1 MFELIKGRPL
11 YVKTTNYLLQKL
23 DDHIT
28 NNLAFLKGKKLLIAC
43 SGGVDSVVLT
53 SLLHGLE
60 YTIGL
65 AHCNFSLRGKESD
78 GDEDFVMDLA
88 GKLEIPVFS
97 ETFDTKAYAKEHK
110 LSTQVA
116 ARELRYTWFEELLA
130 DFKFDYLLTGHHTD
144 DDLETF
150 LINLSRGTGLRGLTG
165 IPVVNNK
172 VVRPLL
178 CFGRGEIV
186 KYAKKSKLYWRE
198 DSSNSE
204 VDYLRN
210 KLRIETIPKYK
221 EAAPGL
227 LQSFQKSR
235 EHLENSQNLVEDY
248 MVLVSN
254 LVISEF
260 SDGYQINI
268 QKLQELPNTPA
279 LIYELL
285 SPFGFTD
292 FSTLLDLLTAQS
304 GKQVFSSSHRLL
316 KDRNS
321 LFLTE
326 KPKKGIK
333 KEEVSELF
341 ISENEKKIDKPIAL
355 EFKSTKKIGNIT
367 NTTVYVDKD
376 KIHYPLHLRKWREGD
391 VFQPLGMKGK
401 KKLSK
406 FFKDEKLSLIAKE
419 KIWVLCSGDE
429 IVWIVNFRMSDRF
442 KVQANTKEILKIVT
456 SI

>member
-1 MFELIKGRPL
+1 
-11 YVKTTNYLLQKL
+11 LLQKL
-23 DDHIT
+23 DNHIT
-28 NNLAFLKGKKLLIAC
+28 NNLPFLKGKKLLIAC
-43 SGGVDSVVLT
+43 SGGVDSVALA
-53 SLLHGLE
+53 SLLHGLN

-78 GDEDFVMDLA
+78 GDEDFVIDLA
-88 GKLEIPVFS
+88 GKLDIPVFS
-97 ETFDTKAYAKEHK
+97 ETFDTKAYAKKHK

-116 ARELRYTWFEELLA
+116 ARELRYRWFEELLV
-130 DFKFDYLLTGHHTD
+130 DFKFDYVLTGHHTD

-150 LINLSRGTGLRGLTG
+150 LINLSRGSGLRGLKG
-165 IPVVNNK
+165 IPEVNNK
-172 VVRPLL
+172 IVRPLL
-178 CFGRGEIV
+178 CFGRDEIV

-221 EAAPGL
+221 DAAPAL

-235 EHLENSQNLVEDY
+235 SHLENSQNLVEDY

-268 QKLQELPNTPA
+268 QKLQELPNTSA

-292 FSTLLDLLTAQS
+292 FSALLDLLTAQS
-304 GKQVFSSSHRLL
+304 GKQVFSASHRLL

-321 LFLTE
+321 LLLTE
-326 KPKKGIK
+326 IPKKGAEN
-333 KEEVSELF
+333 EEVSELF
-341 ISENEKKIDKPIAL
+341 ISENENKIDKPIAL
-355 EFKSTKKIGNIT
+355 EFKSTKKIGDIT
-367 NTTVYVDKD
+367 NSTVYVDKD
-376 KIHYPLHLRKWREGD
+376 KIHYPLLLRKWREGD

-406 FFKDEKLSLIAKE
+406 FFKDEKLSLVAKE
-419 KIWVLCSGDE
+419 KIWVLCSGTE
-429 IVWIVNFRMSDRF
+429 IVWIVNYRMSDLF
-442 KVQANTKEILKIVT
+442 KIQAATKEILKIVT

>member
-1 MFELIKGRPL
+1 MILL
-11 YVKTTNYLLQKL
+11 DVKITNYLLQKL
-23 DDHIT
+23 DDHIIK
-28 NNLAFLKGKKLLIAC
+28 NLTFLKGKKLLVAC
-43 SGGVDSVVLT
+43 SGGVDSVALA
-53 SLLHGLE
+53 SLLHELK

-78 GDEDFVMDLA
+78 GDEAFVLDLA
-88 GKLEIPVFS
+88 GKLEVPVFS

-116 ARELRYTWFEELLA
+116 ARELRYTWFSELLA
-130 DFKFDYLLTGHHTD
+130 DFKFDYVLTGHHTD

-165 IPVVNNK
+165 IPIVNNDI
-172 VVRPLL
+172 VRPLL
-178 CFGRGEIV
+178 CFGRQEILN
-186 KYAKKSKLYWRE
+186 YAKKSNLYWRE

-235 EHLENSQNLVEDY
+235 KHLENSQNLVDDY
-248 MVLVSN
+248 MVLISN

-292 FSTLLDLLTAQS
+292 FSALLDLLTAQS

-321 LFLTE
+321 LLLTE
-326 KPKKGIK
+326 KPEKLAEKD
-333 KEEVSELF
+333 EVSELY
-341 ISENEKKIDKPIAL
+341 ISENEDKIDRPISL
-355 EFKSTKKIGNIT
+355 EFKSTKKIGDIT
-367 NTTVYVDKD
+367 TSAVYVDKD
-376 KIHYPLHLRKWREGD
+376 KIQYPLHLRRWREGD

-406 FFKDEKLSLIAKE
+406 FFKDEKLSLVAKE

-429 IVWIVNFRMSDRF
+429 IVWIVNYRMSDPF
-442 KVQANTKEILKIVT
+442 KVQASTKEILKIVT
-456 SI
+456 SL

>member
-1 MFELIKGRPL
+1 M
-11 YVKTTNYLLQKL
+11 LQKL

-28 NNLAFLKGKKLLIAC
+28 NNLPFLKGKKLLIAC

-65 AHCNFSLRGKESD
+65 AHCNFSLRGKESN

-88 GKLEIPVFS
+88 GKLDIPVFS
-97 ETFDTKAYAKEHK
+97 ETFDTKAYSKEHK

-130 DFKFDYLLTGHHTD
+130 DFKFDYVLTGHHTD
-144 DDLETF
+144 DDVETF

-172 VVRPLL
+172 IVRPLL
-178 CFGRGEIV
+178 CFGREEIV
-186 KYAKKSKLYWRE
+186 NYAKNSKLYWRE

-204 VDYLRN
+204 LDYLRN
-210 KLRIETIPKYK
+210 KLRAETIPKYK
-221 EAAPGL
+221 EAASGL
-227 LQSFQKSR
+227 LQSFQKTR
-235 EHLENSQNLVEDY
+235 KHLENSQNLVEDY

-285 SPFGFTD
+285 SPYGFTD
-292 FSTLLDLLTAQS
+292 FSALLDLLTAQS
-304 GKQVFSSSHRLL
+304 GKQVFSSSFRLL

-321 LFLTE
+321 LLLTE
-326 KPKKGIK
+326 NPKKEAEK
-333 KEEVSELF
+333 KEISELF
-341 ISENEKKIDKPIAL
+341 IAENEIKIEKPIRL
-355 EFKSTKKIGNIT
+355 GFKSIKKIGNIT

-376 KIHYPLHLRKWREGD
+376 KIQYPLHLRKWREGD

-406 FFKDEKLSLIAKE
+406 FFKDEKLSLVAKE
-419 KIWVLCSGDE
+419 KIWVLCSGNE
-429 IVWIVNFRMSDRF
+429 IVWIVNFRMSERF
-442 KVQANTKEILKIVT
+442 KVQTTTKEILKIVT

>member
-1 MFELIKGRPL
+1 VILL
-11 YVKTTNYLLQKL
+11 DVKITNYLLQKL
-23 DDHIT
+23 DDHIIK
-28 NNLAFLKGKKLLIAC
+28 NLTFLKGKKLLVAC
-43 SGGVDSVVLT
+43 SGGVDSVALA
-53 SLLHGLE
+53 SLLHELK

-78 GDEDFVMDLA
+78 GDEAFVLDLA
-88 GKLEIPVFS
+88 GKLEVPVFS

-116 ARELRYTWFEELLA
+116 ARELRYTWFSELLA
-130 DFKFDYLLTGHHTD
+130 DFKFDYVLTGHHTD

-165 IPVVNNK
+165 IPIVNNEI
-172 VVRPLL
+172 VRPLL
-178 CFGRGEIV
+178 CFGRQEIV
-186 KYAKKSKLYWRE
+186 NYAKKSNLYWRE

-235 EHLENSQNLVEDY
+235 KHLENSQNLVDDY
-248 MVLVSN
+248 MVLISN

-292 FSTLLDLLTAQS
+292 FSALLDLLTAQS

-321 LFLTE
+321 LLLTE
-326 KPKKGIK
+326 KPEKLAEKD
-333 KEEVSELF
+333 EVSELY
-341 ISENEKKIDKPIAL
+341 ISENEDKIDRPISL
-355 EFKSTKKIGNIT
+355 EFKSTKKIGDIT
-367 NTTVYVDKD
+367 TSAVYVDKD
-376 KIHYPLHLRKWREGD
+376 KIQYPLLLRRWREGD

-406 FFKDEKLSLIAKE
+406 FFKDEKLSLVAKE

-429 IVWIVNFRMSDRF
+429 IVWIVNYRMSDPF
-442 KVQANTKEILKIVT
+442 KVQASTKEILKIVT
-456 SI
+456 SL

>member
-1 MFELIKGRPL
+1 
-11 YVKTTNYLLQKL
+11 LLQKL
-23 DDHIT
+23 DNHIT
-28 NNLAFLKGKKLLIAC
+28 KNLPFLKGKKLLIAC
-43 SGGVDSVVLT
+43 SGGVDSVALT
-53 SLLHGLE
+53 YLLYGLE

-78 GDEDFVMDLA
+78 GDEDFVKDLA
-88 GKLEIPVFS
+88 GKLDVPVFS

-116 ARELRYTWFEELLA
+116 ARELRYNWFEELLA
-130 DFKFDYLLTGHHTD
+130 DFKFDYILTGHHTD

-165 IPVVNNK
+165 IPVVNDK
-172 VVRPLL
+172 IVRPLL
-178 CFGRGEIV
+178 CFGREEIV
-186 KYAKKSKLYWRE
+186 KYAKKSSLYWRE

-221 EAAPGL
+221 EAAPGI

-235 EHLENSQNLVEDY
+235 KHLENSQNLVEDY
-248 MVLVSN
+248 MVLISN

-260 SDGYQINI
+260 SDGYQIDI
-268 QKLQELPNTPA
+268 QKLQELPNTAA

-292 FSTLLDLLTAQS
+292 FSALLDLLTAQS

-316 KDRNS
+316 KDRN
-321 LFLTE
+321 LLLLTE
-326 KPKKGIK
+326 KPQEVAK
-333 KEEVSELF
+333 KEEVSELY
-341 ISENEKKIDKPIAL
+341 ISENENKIDKPIAL
-355 EFKSTKKIGNIT
+355 EFKSTKKIGDIT
-367 NTTVYVDKD
+367 NSVVYVDKD

-406 FFKDEKLSLIAKE
+406 FFKDEKLSLVAKE

-429 IVWIVNFRMSDRF
+429 IVWIVNFRMSDLY
-442 KVQANTKEILKIVT
+442 KVQATTKEILKIVT
-456 SI
+456 SL

>member
-1 MFELIKGRPL
+1 VILL
-11 YVKTTNYLLQKL
+11 DVKITNYLLQKL
-23 DDHIT
+23 DDHIIK
-28 NNLAFLKGKKLLIAC
+28 NLTFLKGKKLLVAC
-43 SGGVDSVVLT
+43 SGGVDSVALA
-53 SLLHGLE
+53 SLLHELK

-78 GDEDFVMDLA
+78 GDEAFVLDLA
-88 GKLEIPVFS
+88 GKLEVPVFS

-116 ARELRYTWFEELLA
+116 ARELRYTWFSELLA
-130 DFKFDYLLTGHHTD
+130 DFKFDYVLTGHHTD

-165 IPVVNNK
+165 IPIVNNEI
-172 VVRPLL
+172 VRPLL
-178 CFGRGEIV
+178 CFGRQEIV
-186 KYAKKSKLYWRE
+186 NYAKKSNLYWRE
-198 DSSNSE
+198 DGSNSE

-235 EHLENSQNLVEDY
+235 KHLENSQNLVDDY
-248 MVLVSN
+248 MVLISN

-292 FSTLLDLLTAQS
+292 FSALLDLLTAQS

-321 LFLTE
+321 LLLTE
-326 KPKKGIK
+326 KPEKLAEKD
-333 KEEVSELF
+333 EVSELY
-341 ISENEKKIDKPIAL
+341 ISENEDKIDRPISL
-355 EFKSTKKIGNIT
+355 EFKSTKKIGDIT
-367 NTTVYVDKD
+367 TSAVYVDKD
-376 KIHYPLHLRKWREGD
+376 KIQYPLHLRRWREGD

-406 FFKDEKLSLIAKE
+406 FFKDEKLSLVAKE

-429 IVWIVNFRMSDRF
+429 IVWIVNYRMSDPF
-442 KVQANTKEILKIVT
+442 KVQASTKEILKIVT
-456 SI
+456 SL

>member
-1 MFELIKGRPL
+1 
-11 YVKTTNYLLQKL
+11 LLQKL
-23 DDHIT
+23 DDHIIK
-28 NNLAFLKGKKLLIAC
+28 NLTFLKGKKLLVAC
-43 SGGVDSVVLT
+43 SGGVDSVALA
-53 SLLHGLE
+53 SLLHELK

-78 GDEDFVMDLA
+78 GDEAFVLDLA
-88 GKLEIPVFS
+88 GKLEVPVFS

-116 ARELRYTWFEELLA
+116 ARELRYTWFSELLA
-130 DFKFDYLLTGHHTD
+130 DFKFDYVLTGHHTD

-165 IPVVNNK
+165 IPIVNNEI
-172 VVRPLL
+172 VRPLL
-178 CFGRGEIV
+178 CFGRQEIV
-186 KYAKKSKLYWRE
+186 NYAKKSNLYWRE

-235 EHLENSQNLVEDY
+235 KHLENSQNLVDDY
-248 MVLVSN
+248 MVLISN

-292 FSTLLDLLTAQS
+292 FSALLDLLTAQS

-321 LFLTE
+321 LLLTE
-326 KPKKGIK
+326 KPEKLAEKD
-333 KEEVSELF
+333 EVSELY
-341 ISENEKKIDKPIAL
+341 ISENEDKIDRPISL
-355 EFKSTKKIGNIT
+355 EFKSTKKIGDIT
-367 NTTVYVDKD
+367 TSAVYVDKD
-376 KIHYPLHLRKWREGD
+376 KIQYPLHLRRWREGD

-406 FFKDEKLSLIAKE
+406 FFKDEKLSLVAKE

-429 IVWIVNFRMSDRF
+429 IVWIVNYRMSDPF
-442 KVQANTKEILKIVT
+442 KVQASTKEILKIVT
-456 SI
+456 SL

>member
-1 MFELIKGRPL
+1 M
-11 YVKTTNYLLQKL
+11 LQKL
-23 DDHIT
+23 DDHIIK
-28 NNLAFLKGKKLLIAC
+28 NLTFLKGKKLLVAC
-43 SGGVDSVVLT
+43 SGGVDSVALA
-53 SLLHGLE
+53 SLLHELK

-78 GDEDFVMDLA
+78 GDEAFVLDLA
-88 GKLEIPVFS
+88 GKLEVPVFS

-116 ARELRYTWFEELLA
+116 ARELRYTWFSELLA
-130 DFKFDYLLTGHHTD
+130 DFKFDYVLTGHHTD

-165 IPVVNNK
+165 IPIVNNEI
-172 VVRPLL
+172 VRPLL
-178 CFGRGEIV
+178 CFGRQEIV
-186 KYAKKSKLYWRE
+186 NYAKKSNLYWRE

-235 EHLENSQNLVEDY
+235 KHLENSQNLVDDY
-248 MVLVSN
+248 MVLISN

-292 FSTLLDLLTAQS
+292 FSALLDLLTAQS

-321 LFLTE
+321 LLLTE
-326 KPKKGIK
+326 KPEKLAEKD
-333 KEEVSELF
+333 EVSELY
-341 ISENEKKIDKPIAL
+341 ISENEDKIDRPISL
-355 EFKSTKKIGNIT
+355 EFKSTKKIGDIT
-367 NTTVYVDKD
+367 TSAVYVDKD
-376 KIHYPLHLRKWREGD
+376 KIQYPLHLRRWREGD

-406 FFKDEKLSLIAKE
+406 FFKDEKLSLVAKE

-429 IVWIVNFRMSDRF
+429 IVWIVNYRMSDPF
-442 KVQANTKEILKIVT
+442 KVQASTKEILKIVT
-456 SI
+456 SL

>member
-1 MFELIKGRPL
+1 
-11 YVKTTNYLLQKL
+11 LLQKL
-23 DDHIT
+23 DEHIT
-28 NNLAFLKGKKLLIAC
+28 HNLPFLKGKKLLIAC
-43 SGGVDSVVLT
+43 SGGVDSVVLA
-53 SLLHGLE
+53 SLVHGLE

-78 GDEDFVMDLA
+78 GDEDFVIDLA
-88 GKLEIPVFS
+88 GKLEIPVFT
-97 ETFDTKAYAKEHK
+97 ETFDAKAYAKEHK

-116 ARELRYTWFEELLA
+116 ARELRYTWFEELLS
-130 DFKFDYLLTGHHTD
+130 DFKYDYILTGHHTD

-165 IPVVNNK
+165 IPMINDK
-172 VVRPLL
+172 IVRPLL
-178 CFGRGEIV
+178 CFGRVEIV
-186 KYAKKSKLYWRE
+186 NYAKENNLYWRE

-210 KLRIETIPKYK
+210 KLRLETIPKYK

-227 LQSFQKSR
+227 LQSFRKSR
-235 EHLENSQNLVEDY
+235 KHLENSQNLVEDY
-248 MVLVSN
+248 MVLISN

-260 SDGYQINI
+260 SDGYQIHI

-292 FSTLLDLLTAQS
+292 FSSLLDLLTAQS

-316 KDRNS
+316 KDRN
-321 LFLTE
+321 LLLLTE
-326 KPKKGIK
+326 IVKKGAEK
-333 KEEVSELF
+333 TA
-341 ISENEKKIDKPIAL
+341 ISEFFITEDENKIDVPIPL
-355 EFKSTKKIGNIT
+355 EFKSTKKIGDIT
-367 NTTVYVDKD
+367 NSTVYVDKD
-376 KIHYPLHLRKWREGD
+376 KIHYPLQLRKWREGD

-406 FFKDEKLSLIAKE
+406 FFKDEKLSLVAKE

-429 IVWIVNFRMSDRF
+429 IVWIVNYRMSDRF
-442 KVQANTKEILKIVT
+442 KVQDTTKEILKIVA

>member
-1 MFELIKGRPL
+1 
-11 YVKTTNYLLQKL
+11 LLQKL
-23 DDHIT
+23 DDHIIK
-28 NNLAFLKGKKLLIAC
+28 NLTFLKGKKLLVAC
-43 SGGVDSVVLT
+43 SGGVDSVALA
-53 SLLHGLE
+53 SLLHELK

-78 GDEDFVMDLA
+78 GDEAFVLDLA
-88 GKLEIPVFS
+88 GKLEVPVFS

-116 ARELRYTWFEELLA
+116 ARELRYTWFSELLA
-130 DFKFDYLLTGHHTD
+130 DFKFDYVLTGHHTD

-165 IPVVNNK
+165 IPIVNNDI
-172 VVRPLL
+172 VRPLL
-178 CFGRGEIV
+178 CFGRQEILN
-186 KYAKKSKLYWRE
+186 YAKKSNLYWRE

-235 EHLENSQNLVEDY
+235 KHLENSQNLVDDY
-248 MVLVSN
+248 MVLISN

-292 FSTLLDLLTAQS
+292 FSALLDLLTAQS

-321 LFLTE
+321 LLLTE
-326 KPKKGIK
+326 KPEKLAEKD
-333 KEEVSELF
+333 EVSELY
-341 ISENEKKIDKPIAL
+341 ISENEDKIDRPISL
-355 EFKSTKKIGNIT
+355 EFKSTKKIGDIT
-367 NTTVYVDKD
+367 TSAVYVDKD
-376 KIHYPLHLRKWREGD
+376 KIQYPLHLRRWREGD

-406 FFKDEKLSLIAKE
+406 FFKDEKLSLVAKE

-429 IVWIVNFRMSDRF
+429 IVWIVNYRMSDPF
-442 KVQANTKEILKIVT
+442 KVQASTKEILKIVT
-456 SI
+456 SL

>member
-1 MFELIKGRPL
+1 VILL
-11 YVKTTNYLLQKL
+11 DVKITNYLLQKL
-23 DDHIT
+23 DDHIIK
-28 NNLAFLKGKKLLIAC
+28 NLTFLKGKKLLVAC
-43 SGGVDSVVLT
+43 SGGVDSVALA
-53 SLLHGLE
+53 SLLHELK

-78 GDEDFVMDLA
+78 GDEAFVLDLA
-88 GKLEIPVFS
+88 GKLEVPVFS

-116 ARELRYTWFEELLA
+116 ARELRYTWFSELLA
-130 DFKFDYLLTGHHTD
+130 DFKFDYVLTGHHTD

-165 IPVVNNK
+165 IPIVNNDI
-172 VVRPLL
+172 VRPLL
-178 CFGRGEIV
+178 CFGRQEILN
-186 KYAKKSKLYWRE
+186 YAKKSNLYWRE

-235 EHLENSQNLVEDY
+235 KHLENSQNLVDDY
-248 MVLVSN
+248 MVLISN

-292 FSTLLDLLTAQS
+292 FSALLDLLTAQS

-321 LFLTE
+321 LLLTE
-326 KPKKGIK
+326 KPEKLAEKD
-333 KEEVSELF
+333 EVSELY
-341 ISENEKKIDKPIAL
+341 ISENEDKIDRPISL
-355 EFKSTKKIGNIT
+355 EFKSTKKIGDIT
-367 NTTVYVDKD
+367 TSAVYVDKD
-376 KIHYPLHLRKWREGD
+376 KIQYPLHLRRWREGD

-406 FFKDEKLSLIAKE
+406 FFKDEKLSLVAKE

-429 IVWIVNFRMSDRF
+429 IVWIVNYRMSDPF
-442 KVQANTKEILKIVT
+442 KVQASTKEILKIVT
-456 SI
+456 SL

>member
-1 MFELIKGRPL
+1 VILL
-11 YVKTTNYLLQKL
+11 DVKITNYLLQKL
-23 DDHIT
+23 DDHIIK
-28 NNLAFLKGKKLLIAC
+28 NLTFLKGKKLLVAC
-43 SGGVDSVVLT
+43 SGGVDSVALA
-53 SLLHGLE
+53 SLLHELK

-78 GDEDFVMDLA
+78 GDEAFVLDLA
-88 GKLEIPVFS
+88 GKLEVPVFS

-116 ARELRYTWFEELLA
+116 ARELRYTWFSELLA
-130 DFKFDYLLTGHHTD
+130 DFKFDYVLTGHHTD

-165 IPVVNNK
+165 IPIVNNEI
-172 VVRPLL
+172 VRPLL
-178 CFGRGEIV
+178 CFGRQEILN
-186 KYAKKSKLYWRE
+186 YAKKSNLYWRE

-235 EHLENSQNLVEDY
+235 KHLENSQNLVDDY
-248 MVLVSN
+248 MVLISN

-292 FSTLLDLLTAQS
+292 FSALLDLLTAQS

-321 LFLTE
+321 LLLTE
-326 KPKKGIK
+326 KPEKLAEKD
-333 KEEVSELF
+333 EVSELY
-341 ISENEKKIDKPIAL
+341 ISENEDKIDRPISL
-355 EFKSTKKIGNIT
+355 EFKSTKKIGDIT
-367 NTTVYVDKD
+367 TSAVYVDKD
-376 KIHYPLHLRKWREGD
+376 KIQYPLLLRRWREGD

-406 FFKDEKLSLIAKE
+406 FFKDEKLSLVAKE

-429 IVWIVNFRMSDRF
+429 IVWIVNYRMSDPF
-442 KVQANTKEILKIVT
+442 KVQASTKEILKIVT
-456 SI
+456 SL